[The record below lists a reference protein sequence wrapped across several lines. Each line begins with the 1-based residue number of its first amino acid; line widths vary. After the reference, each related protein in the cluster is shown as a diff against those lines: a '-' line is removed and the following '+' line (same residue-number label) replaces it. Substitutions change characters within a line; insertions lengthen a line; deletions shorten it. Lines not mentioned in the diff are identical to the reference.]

1 MPSLPRL
8 RALTQD
14 GLASQTRLALE
25 RKKRKEVSCTSK
37 SNAWIEPPTTINIP
51 YRRLEEIDFTSS
63 EKKMAAFQDAS
74 PSTPEQ
80 AGTSSSSLQLQPTK
94 DELTELYRKCS
105 GSTVVPILFSIEEAP
120 YNETF
125 TQSLDHLPLP
135 LQSFY
140 NPEYLKCNYTELLE
154 IGEGMKASWRYAQ
167 HNSVIWKSSLV
178 HRLIQSFGQSS
189 GVGE

>member
-1 MPSLPRL
+1 
-8 RALTQD
+8 
-14 GLASQTRLALE
+14 
-25 RKKRKEVSCTSK
+25 
-37 SNAWIEPPTTINIP
+37 
-51 YRRLEEIDFTSS
+51 
-63 EKKMAAFQDAS
+63 MAAFQDAS
-74 PSTPEQ
+74 HSTPEQ

-140 NPEYLKCNYTELLE
+140 GTCHKLLTEIRRIPRKSVAAFRENL
-154 IGEGMKASWRYAQ
+154 RR
-167 HNSVIWKSSLV
+167 NSRNVFGFSAD
-178 HRLIQSFGQSS
+178 RL
-189 GVGE
+189 